1 MISMT
6 YRKEELLSHR
16 FVINGCWTNRC
27 SGPFTPWFWRAWCY
41 VAQNGELPVIYVSS
55 HHANAKCC
63 KYIFISLSSCTTQVE
78 IQGENEQ
85 YPTNSEIDT
94 NPVS

>member
-1 MISMT
+1 MVVEQT
-6 YRKEELLSHR
+6 D
-16 FVINGCWTNRC
+16 VV
-27 SGPFTPWFWRAWCY
+27 GPLRRGFDVHAWRY
-41 VAQNGELPVIYVSS
+41 VAQNRELPVIYVSS
-55 HHANAKCC
+55 HNANAKCC